1 MALFD
6 IFKNKKGKEVA
17 KTEEKKTVKRERK
30 VSKTKTVKQN
40 KKTEKRAEAKAQEEV
55 KTPVSAKK
63 KVDGLAYG
71 VLRFPHVT
79 EKATYLAEN
88 NRYVFK
94 VFESTN
100 KTEVKKAVEN
110 NYGVKVVGVRIINI
124 KGKKVR
130 LGKKVGHKKG
140 YKKAIIEIAKGQKI
154 EILPR

>member
-1 MALFD
+1 M
-6 IFKNKKGKEVA
+6 ER
-17 KTEEKKTVKRERK
+17 KTEI
-30 VSKTKTVKQN
+30 
-40 KKTEKRAEAKAQEEV
+40 KALEYV

-63 KVDGLAYG
+63 KVEGLAYG

-79 EKATYLAEN
+79 EKSTYLSEN

-94 VFESTN
+94 VFESAN

-110 NYGVKVVGVRIINI
+110 NYGVKVVGVRIVNI

-130 LGKKVGHKKG
+130 LGKKSGHKKG